1 MVPRPIRLTS
11 KPERPKCAYVIPSLM
26 SRLYERRCDPVL
38 VAALALFAVVNR
50 PDASLLQDASWRS
63 ARYSRESLGWYG
75 LRV

>member
-1 MVPRPIRLTS
+1 
-11 KPERPKCAYVIPSLM
+11 M

-38 VAALALFAVVNR
+38 VAALALFAVANR